1 MQCSVLMM
9 PDWVNMTEYVLL
21 GVFSRLSCPDILSCS
36 LVCRRWLWIARSDG
50 LWRQK
55 IRAELSSPASWELSP
70 GTSSW
75 REEHRRLVELVP
87 RYPFSPLTSP
97 VHQGAVTH
105 LTFSQD
111 GEMMATCGED
121 ARLVVWQHQQ
131 IILEKDLHQ

>member
-1 MQCSVLMM
+1 M
-9 PDWVNMTEYVLL
+9 PDWQNLNEYVVL
-21 GVFSRLSCPDILSCS
+21 GVFSRLPCPDILSCS
-36 LVCRRWLWIARSDG
+36 LVCRRWLWIARSDV

-55 IRAELSSPASWELSP
+55 VKVELSSPASSQLSP

-75 REEHRRLVELVP
+75 REEHRRLVEAVP
-87 RYPFSPLTSP
+87 RHPSSPLTSH
-97 VHQGAVTH
+97 HQGAVTH

-121 ARLVVWQHQQ
+121 ARLVVWRQHE

>member
-1 MQCSVLMM
+1 M
-9 PDWVNMTEYVLL
+9 PDWQNLNEYVVL

-55 IRAELSSPASWELSP
+55 VRSELDSPASSQLSP

-75 REEHRRLVELVP
+75 REEHRRLVEAVP
-87 RYPFSPLTSP
+87 RHPSSPLTSH
-97 VHQGAVTH
+97 HQGAVTH

-121 ARLVVWQHQQ
+121 ARLVVWRQHE

>member
-1 MQCSVLMM
+1 MM
-9 PDWVNMTEYVLL
+9 PDWGNLNEYVLL
-21 GVFSRLSCPDILSCS
+21 GVFSRLCCADILSCS
-36 LVCRRWLWIARSDG
+36 LVSRRWLDIARSDG

-55 IRAELSSPASWELSP
+55 IRASLPSPASLELSP

-87 RYPFSPLTSP
+87 SHPASPPTA
-97 VHQGAVTH
+97 HHRGAVTS

-121 ARLVVWQHQQ
+121 ARLLVWRHHQ
-131 IILEKDLHQ
+131 IILEKDLQQ

>member
-1 MQCSVLMM
+1 MM
-9 PDWVNMTEYVLL
+9 PDWLNLNEYVLL

-55 IRAELSSPASWELSP
+55 VRAELPSHASQLSP

-75 REEHRRLVELVP
+75 REEHRRLLELVP
-87 RYPFSPLTSP
+87 RHPSSPLTAH
-97 VHQGAVTH
+97 HQGAVTH

-121 ARLVVWQHQQ
+121 ARLVVWRHHQ